1 MRTRSSPT
9 TSAEPDAARR
19 REQRAWYWYDWAN
32 SAYVTTV
39 AGVLFLYYLI
49 GIAEADA
56 CGAPG
61 TPLAPCTEDLIVLG
75 VPVSP
80 GSLVFYVATAITII
94 SAVLLPVVGAV
105 ADRSAHKKQML
116 GGFAW
121 FGSAC
126 VALMF
131 LVTGTSW
138 ELGVLLLFGASLAL
152 GSSLVVYDSILC
164 QIATPEERDGV
175 SSRGWALGY
184 LGAGL
189 LLGANFALLTY
200 AQKPGGL
207 SVDMAIR
214 VSILSA
220 AVWWAGFT
228 LIPFLGL
235 RNRQPVAVVPARGS
249 LVRQSF
255 GQLFATLRDLRR
267 YPVTLTFLGAYVFYN
282 DGLQTVIG
290 AATVYG
296 TKELGF
302 APSAM
307 MGIFL
312 FVQFVAFGG
321 ALLSGRLA
329 RRFGPR
335 RVLLGGLGVWMLMV
349 TFAMVVPAQRLGLFA
364 AIAFGIGLVLG
375 GTQALSRSFYS
386 RLVPRG
392 REAEY
397 FSLYQAAERGTSWL
411 GMLTFGVVHQL
422 AGSYRPAIFALI
434 IFFVV
439 GAVLLW
445 RVDLQRGMREAGTL
459 APVADQT
466 GVRGLDPR
474 PDVAPPAVAPVA
486 PVALTTSQ
494 G

>member
-1 MRTRSSPT
+1 MTGSSLR
-9 TSAEPDAARR
+9 TSAQPDAARR
-19 REQRAWYWYDWAN
+19 KEQRAWYWYDWAN

-49 GIAEADA
+49 GIAETDA

-61 TPLAPCTEDLIVLG
+61 TPAAPCTEDLIVLG
-75 VPVSP
+75 LPVPP
-80 GSLVFYVATAITII
+80 GSLVFYVATFITIV
-94 SAVLLPVVGAV
+94 SAVLLPVVGAA
-105 ADRSAHKKQML
+105 ADRSSHKKQML

-121 FGSAC
+121 FGSVC

-131 LVTGTSW
+131 FVTGTNW

-164 QIATPEERDGV
+164 EIATTEERDGV

-200 AQKPGGL
+200 AQRPGGL
-207 SVDMAIR
+207 DLDMAIR

-220 AVWWAGFT
+220 ALWWAGFT
-228 LIPFLGL
+228 LIPFLGI
-235 RNRQPVAVVPARGS
+235 RNRAPVAVLRERGS
-249 LVRQSF
+249 LVRQGF
-255 GQLFATLRDLRR
+255 GQLFTTLRGVRR
-267 YPVTLTFLGAYVFYN
+267 YPVTLTFLVAYVFYN

-302 APSAM
+302 PPSAM

-329 RRFGPR
+329 GRFGPR
-335 RVLLGGLGVWMLMV
+335 RVLLGGLGIWMLMV
-349 TFAMVVPAQRLGLFA
+349 TFAMLVPEQRLGLFT

-411 GMLTFGVVHQL
+411 GMLTFGVVHHL

-434 IFFVV
+434 VFFVV

-445 RVDLQRGMREAGTL
+445 RVDLQRGMREAGNL
-459 APVADQT
+459 ESADET
-466 GVRGLDPR
+466 EVRVLDPSAGV
-474 PDVAPPAVAPVA
+474 PVPAAAAVS
-486 PVALTTSQ
+486 LTTARL
-494 G
+494 